1 MKKLVTLALA
11 GICAMAF
18 AATID
23 TADAAS
29 AMRSKAHVYKQ
40 STTAPKVVGSGTIQ
54 LNHVTT
60 GYSGCAQDY
69 AAAQGGYF
77 IVDSIWS
84 DSLLNSQSVYDDI
97 KTALTGTYK
106 NIFPSIAQEQ
116 TYVHVG
122 QIRSG
127 NSGYNANV
135 NPADW
140 RYSSVS
146 NIAHY
151 VIPGRV
157 ASLGVTNG
165 GGVNTAALN
174 DTNSNVPK
182 FKTQA
187 EADAYI
193 AKVKS
198 QFENNKSTNESLI
211 ANKITQIKSIYN
223 KFLNE
228 QAAALAIVQNDYDS
242 KANILAQAEAAYT
255 AATNAKNTALTSY
268 NNKKNVKALEDA
280 YADAQ
285 ELTAAALADK
295 NSAIDTAAAAK
306 NAYDE
311 AVANL
316 NGFDYDGQVADLDAV
331 RQAGIA
337 AAEADLQAAYDAA
350 LVAKNAA
357 EDAYN
362 DAQKP
367 TVHKEVQVQKVE
379 DEDGN
384 IVEQEVEVDVE
395 VPADEAVVAAA
406 FERLNA
412 AKGALHTATINLRT
426 GVDSTSFDNAYN
438 GGVGALDAQ
447 LRALQGSVANANA
460 NLNAAVAAKNAAVNA
475 YNDAVAAE
483 AAAKTALDNAKSA
496 RTNAWKVYQ
505 DKIAAEEAAKAA
517 RDTAKANADAAAKAL
532 ADLKVAQANAKAAKI
547 AELNASLSTYISNMI
562 RDYQNKPYALSQIV
576 GLNSF
581 SVDGNVTHL
590 VINASFVEPEVAV
603 TGENKATNSFDSVV
617 AVHYDAEQYAMVD
630 GTLTKVTT
638 VSSDLYRTT
647 IYAQNGSKYISPLVL
662 DMTGNGQLQAS
673 NGQHMPGHSTVLT
686 NNIVADFFG
695 DGFEI
700 AMEWVGP
707 EDGLLVAPKADGS
720 VDMSCLFG
728 TAGGYETGYEKL
740 SLYDKNGDMKI
751 TGDELNALSIWQDA
765 NRNGIAEAGEVKTV
779 NSLGITSINVEF
791 NKDNF
796 ISSFERNGQT
806 YKMWDWW
813 PNAVELITVA
823 AK

>member
-69 AAAQGGYF
+69 RADQGGYF

-84 DSLLNSQSVYDDI
+84 DSLLNSQSVYDDV

-116 TYVHVG
+116 NYVHVG

-242 KANILAQAEAAYT
+242 KANILAQAQTAYESADAAKDT
-255 AATNAKNTALTSY
+255 ASKTYKSKENISNLQSAYEDAQTVTATALADYNAKQGALGAAQAEYRAAKSAKSTAEA
-268 NNKKNVKALEDA
+268 N
-280 YADAQ
+280 YADAK
-285 ELTAAALADK
+285 AAIQPTFVE
-295 NSAIDTAAAAK
+295 N
-306 NAYDE
+306 E
-311 AVANL
+311 V
-316 NGFDYDGQVADLDAV
+316 
-331 RQAGIA
+331 
-337 AAEADLQAAYDAA
+337 
-350 LVAKNAA
+350 
-357 EDAYN
+357 ED
-362 DAQKP
+362 
-367 TVHKEVQVQKVE
+367 V
-379 DEDGN
+379 DEDGVV
-384 IVEQEVEVDVE
+384 IGSHVERVE
-395 VPADEAVVAAA
+395 VPASEEALAAFDEADAALTLA
-406 FERLNA
+406 IENLASADAAVSAAQANVTAAEKAYNRAVNAENA
-412 AKGALHTATINLRT
+412 AKSAYDTA
-426 GVDSTSFDNAYN
+426 SNAKESAYK
-438 GGVGALDAQ
+438 AYKK
-447 LRALQGSVANANA
+447 
-460 NLNAAVAAKNAAVNA
+460 AV
-475 YNDAVAAE
+475 E
-483 AAAKTALDNAKSA
+483 AAN
-496 RTNAWKVYQ
+496 
-505 DKIAAEEAAKAA
+505 AAKAA

-547 AELNASLSTYISNMI
+547 AELNASLSTYISDMI

-617 AVHYDAEQYAMVD
+617 AVHYSGEQYAMVD